1 MNKCTSGTRAAYWN
15 CRIMT
20 YYKSQENWKNWISS
34 TWMFQPSS
42 QNKDL
47 KIIILSSIVLR
58 SVLIPSKA
66 RLFHSHQ
73 MIHIR
78 HKGMAVQQLPLLNL
92 PHRPVQ
98 PASKSTTR
106 WGITHCKPNRHK
118 PIYHNSLE
126 YSQCHIIWWW

>member
-1 MNKCTSGTRAAYWN
+1 MNKCTSCTQAAYWN

-20 YYKSQENWKNWISS
+20 YYKSLENGKNQISS
-34 TWMFQPSS
+34 IQMFQPSS

-58 SVLIPSKA
+58 SILIPSKA

-73 MIHIR
+73 MNHIR
-78 HKGMAVQQLPLLNL
+78 HKGMAFQQLPSLNL
-92 PHRPVQ
+92 PDRPVQ
-98 PASKSTTR
+98 QASKSTTR
-106 WGITHCKPNRHK
+106 QGITHCKPNRHK

-126 YSQCHIIWWW
+126 YSQCHII